1 MEGKKT
7 WRRRVNRYTPLTTAI
22 AGILVVFV
30 GVILVAGA
38 AAQIATVAAGLVVL
52 EAGVWYMANPIFTS
66 ERRYLHLRDELDNM
80 IDLVRKL
87 NRAALKPGAE
97 EELKGLRSAMHESV
111 DRMVEVAGVEGRAS
125 APRPAA

>member
-1 MEGKKT
+1 MDGKKT
-7 WRRRVNRYTPLTTAI
+7 WRRTVNRYTPLVTAI
-22 AGILVVFV
+22 AGIMLVFASV
-30 GVILVAGA
+30 LYVAAG

-66 ERRYLHLRDELDNM
+66 ERRYLRLRDELDNM

-97 EELKGLRSAMHESV
+97 EELKGLGSAMHESV
-111 DRMVEVAGVEGRAS
+111 DRMVEVAGVEGQPS
-125 APRPAA
+125 S

>member
-7 WRRRVNRYTPLTTAI
+7 WRRTVNRYTPLVTALL
-22 AGILVVFV
+22 GILLVFV
-30 GVILVAGA
+30 GVISVEEGLAR
-38 AAQIATVAAGLVVL
+38 IATVAAGLVVL

-87 NRAALKPGAE
+87 NRAALKPGGE
-97 EELKGLRSAMHESV
+97 EELKGLGSAMHESV
-111 DRMVEVAGVEGRAS
+111 DRMVEVAGVEGRPS
-125 APRPAA
+125 S

>member
-7 WRRRVNRYTPLTTAI
+7 WRRRVNRYTPLASAI

-30 GVILVAGA
+30 GVLLVAAG

-66 ERRYLHLRDELDNM
+66 ERRYLRLRDELDNM

-87 NRAALKPGAE
+87 NRAALEPGAA
-97 EELKGLRSAMHESV
+97 EELKGLGSAMHESV
-111 DRMVEVAGVEGRAS
+111 DRMVEVAGVEGRPS
-125 APRPAA
+125 S